1 MKVSADASLKFCLK
15 SFCIFLQCFFGICG
29 RDKYIMNNAVILAGG
44 QGKRMKSDIPKPMFK
59 VLGEPMLEW
68 VIKACEEAGLEKL
81 CIVKGF
87 MSEIIDEYLGGRYE
101 TVLQSERLGTGHAVM
116 QAVPFMKENSGNTLV
131 LCGDA
136 PFIDADT
143 IRKSLELHMSEG
155 NSITVITAKID
166 DPKGY
171 GRIVRGDNGITSIV
185 EEKDAS
191 VSQREINEVNSG
203 AYWFKTDDL
212 IEYLGE
218 LTQNNSQGE
227 YYLTDSVFIAL
238 NKGRRVDAFVSKNPN
253 VVKGA
258 NDRRGLLELNTIAR
272 MAVID
277 KHLDNGVEFN
287 CIDGVVIGRDVTIEP
302 GTEIMA
308 GTHLRGNTK
317 IGRDCRIGPNCIID
331 DCDIKDGVSL
341 NYVQAFKST
350 IDAGVKIGPWVHIR
364 PGSHIKSGVKI
375 GDFVEIKNS
384 VIGEGTAVAHLT
396 YVGDSDVGKKVNFGC
411 GTVTVN
417 YDGIVK
423 SRCVIGDN
431 CFIGCNTN
439 LVAPVKLGKAVYTAA
454 GTTITR
460 DIPDYA
466 LAIDRGTVKVK
477 EGYSLVKLKN
487 RLEK

>member
-1 MKVSADASLKFCLK
+1 
-15 SFCIFLQCFFGICG
+15 
-29 RDKYIMNNAVILAGG
+29 MNNAIILAGG
-44 QGKRMKSDIPKPMFK
+44 QGKRMKAEIPKPMFK

-68 VIKACEEAGLEKL
+68 VIKACEGASLSNL
-81 CIVKGF
+81 CIVKGYKA
-87 MSEIIDEYLGGRYE
+87 EQIDEYLNGRYE

-116 QAVPFMKENSGNTLV
+116 QAVPFMKKSGGGNTLV

-136 PFIDADT
+136 PLIDSET
-143 IRKSLELHMSEG
+143 IKNALEMHEKEN
-155 NSITVITAKID
+155 NSITVITAEIPC
-166 DPKGY
+166 PKGY
-171 GRIVRGDNGITSIV
+171 GRIIRGESGITSIV
-185 EEKDAS
+185 EEKDATAA
-191 VSQREINEVNSG
+191 QREIKEVNSG
-203 AYWFKTDDL
+203 AYWFKTEDL

-218 LTQNNSQGE
+218 LTQNNSQNE

-238 NKGRRVDAFVSKNPN
+238 NKGRNVNAYISENPD
-253 VVKGA
+253 VVLGA
-258 NDRRGLLELNTIAR
+258 NDRRGLLELNTAAR

-277 KHLDNGVEFN
+277 RHLENGVEFS
-287 CIDGVVIGRDVTIEP
+287 CIDGVMIGRDVEIEP
-302 GTEIMA
+302 GTEILA
-308 GTHLRGNTK
+308 GTHLRGKTK
-317 IGRDCRIGPNCIID
+317 IGKDCRIGPNCIID

-384 VIGEGTAVAHLT
+384 TIGEGTAVAHLT
-396 YVGDSDVGKKVNFGC
+396 YVGDSDVGRNVNFGC

-423 SRCVIGDN
+423 SRCEIGDN

-454 GTTITR
+454 GTTVTR
-460 DIPDYA
+460 DVPDYA
-466 LAIDRGTVKVK
+466 LAIDRGVVQIK
-477 EGYSLVKLKN
+477 EGYSLRKLKN
-487 RLEK
+487 RLDKV